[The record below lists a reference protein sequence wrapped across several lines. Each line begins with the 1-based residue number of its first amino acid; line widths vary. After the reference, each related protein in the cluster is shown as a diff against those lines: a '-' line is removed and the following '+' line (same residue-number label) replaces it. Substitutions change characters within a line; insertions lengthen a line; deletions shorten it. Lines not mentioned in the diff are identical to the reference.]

1 MELVYGSA
9 SYSDPFCN
17 TAVCNL
23 NRLFQVIDVRV
34 TSLFCSSK
42 LIHRRQFITWFRN
55 SLSAEVNSNCVCCV
69 SDQVQK
75 KLESLQRCQS
85 LEEVNYFQ

>member
-1 MELVYGSA
+1 MVLLAVQIPSA
-9 SYSDPFCN
+9 IQLYVTF
-17 TAVCNL
+17 
-23 NRLFQVIDVRV
+23 NRLFQVIDVHI

-55 SLSAEVNSNCVCCV
+55 SLSADVNSNCVCCV